1 MRLFC
6 SWWVPKSAIER
17 AIAFI
22 ENVGSNWT
30 QNTIE
35 NIKFTVINP
44 LSKLSVIDAN
54 QNTSNAALGTLQS
67 AKWLQIW
74 QCISVFQSKKN
85 NIRPFFSFYNGT
97 RPHFCIIFL
106 SLIVGTRLHHMPLGH
121 FSLHIAGNTLQYSVS
136 ITSCHQHLMWHGQA
150 KTFKVN
156 LWRSCNCICQ
166 FWYLCCNCL
175 GAVPQFY

>member
-85 NIRPFFSFYNGT
+85 NIRPHFSFYNGT

-121 FSLHIAGNTLQYSVS
+121 FSLHIAGNTLQILSEYYFLPSTPDVTWPCKNFQS
-136 ITSCHQHLMWHGQA
+136 QSLM
-150 KTFKVN
+150 K
-156 LWRSCNCICQ
+156 L
-166 FWYLCCNCL
+166 
-175 GAVPQFY
+175 